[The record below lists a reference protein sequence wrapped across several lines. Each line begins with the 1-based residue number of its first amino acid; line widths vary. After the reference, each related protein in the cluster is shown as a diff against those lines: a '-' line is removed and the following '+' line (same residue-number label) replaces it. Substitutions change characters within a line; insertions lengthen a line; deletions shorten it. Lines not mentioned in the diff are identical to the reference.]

1 MPFPLHQQH
10 RRANSDLA
18 RQLACV
24 RAFVQQHRD
33 AQAASAS
40 VVELAPP
47 PTAGLERPMRTFFD
61 DAEMSARKSWARRLK
76 GDAGIMVSSSLNRIA
91 ELGSRR
97 CIAQVPDAGALDGL
111 DRDFPHCQ
119 EATGLIRR
127 YVALAR
133 RTVDGALK
141 VPNLLL
147 SGPPGVGKTAYVTAL
162 ARALGLRFVSI
173 DVPMLS
179 ADFSMSGLDPS
190 YSSAKPGLVFDALDG
205 ACIAPIVMLDEIDKL
220 PRTGDAALGCL
231 HALLEPPTA
240 ARFTDAAI
248 GLPVD
253 ASHIAWMATCN
264 DADLVAPALR
274 SRFQE
279 VAIPAPSPAQMPAV
293 IDSVHRQLRARSA
306 WSASFRPNQDEADI
320 GALRTLTPRELR
332 LGLEQ
337 AYAQAAEAERDHLM
351 PEDIPRAQP
360 TTRRSI
366 GFST

>member
-1 MPFPLHQQH
+1 MPFPLHQNP
-10 RRANSDLA
+10 RRANPDLA

-33 AQAASAS
+33 TQAASAA
-40 VVELAPP
+40 VFELPP
-47 PTAGLERPMRTFFD
+47 PSTAGWQRPMRPFFD
-61 DAEMSARKSWARRLK
+61 DAEMSARKAWAQRLK
-76 GDAGIMVSSSLNRIA
+76 GDAGIMVRSSLNRIA
-91 ELGSRR
+91 QLGSSR
-97 CIAQVPDAGALDGL
+97 CIAQVPDAGSLDGL

-119 EATGLIRR
+119 EATGLVRR
-127 YVALAR
+127 HVALAR
-133 RTVDGALK
+133 RTPDGALK

-147 SGPPGVGKTAYVTAL
+147 SGPPGVGKTAYVAAL
-162 ARALGLRFVSI
+162 ARALGIRFVSI

-220 PRTGDAALGCL
+220 PRTGEATLGCL
-231 HALLEPPTA
+231 HALLEPTTA

-274 SRFQE
+274 SRFQQ
-279 VAIPAPSPAQMPAV
+279 VAIPAPRPAQMPAV
-293 IDSVHRQLRARSA
+293 IDSVHRQLRAGST
-306 WSASFRPNQDEADI
+306 WSASFAQDLDAAVI
-320 GALRTLTPRELR
+320 LALGMLTPRELR

-337 AYAQAAEAERDHLM
+337 AYANAAEAKRDHLV

-360 TTRRSI
+360 TTRRPI